1 VADCIFCKIAS
12 GAVNSDRVYEDD
24 SVLGF
29 RDINPQAPTHVVIIP
44 KRHIPTMN
52 DVSESDPSI
61 FSAIMLA
68 GKKIAESE
76 GISDSGYRIVMNCNR
91 EGGQEIFHMHA
102 HLFGGRYMGWP
113 PG

>member
-1 VADCIFCKIAS
+1 MADCIFCKIAS